1 VLAESAKWFSGIKR
15 IVACATCAVHA
26 DPKLDLLLRELLM
39 LTVAMKKVEG
49 VDCAPELFPETGA
62 AYETAAVR

>member
-1 VLAESAKWFSGIKR
+1 MVFGNKR

-49 VDCAPELFPETGA
+49 IDFAPESFPETGA